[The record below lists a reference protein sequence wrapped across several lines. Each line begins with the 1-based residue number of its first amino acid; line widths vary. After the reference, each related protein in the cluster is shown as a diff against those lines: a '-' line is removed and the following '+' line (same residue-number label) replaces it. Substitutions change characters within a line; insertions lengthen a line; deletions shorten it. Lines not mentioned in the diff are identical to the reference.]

1 MSDSG
6 IGVKL
11 KKHLYAVLQTNVYLM
26 FYSNI
31 LGIGKESLEKI
42 FELISLFNFYLSCPA
57 KYIYA
62 YYIYIYIYVEMNLV
76 WLVVYILA
84 NVCQLQLKY

>member
-31 LGIGKESLEKI
+31 LGIRKASPEVSPCFIFTSLA
-42 FELISLFNFYLSCPA
+42 PA
-57 KYIYA
+57 KYIYT
-62 YYIYIYIYVEMNLV
+62 YCVYIHIYIYIYVEMNLV